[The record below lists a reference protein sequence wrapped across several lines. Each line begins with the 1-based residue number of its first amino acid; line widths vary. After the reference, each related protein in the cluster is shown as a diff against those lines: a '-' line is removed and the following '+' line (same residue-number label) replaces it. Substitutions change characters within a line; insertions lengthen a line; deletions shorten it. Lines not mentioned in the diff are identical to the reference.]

1 MFSMNECPNGF
12 TSKSDYDFYMESQ
25 NTEIYDKKCQTCSNM
40 VYDYTQGISTCKK
53 FNPDF

>member
-40 VYDYTQGISTCKK
+40 VYDYAQGISTCKK